1 MLVAP
6 ESLSA
11 HDLREALEEL
21 ADRLMVD
28 VHLCSTDEPQ
38 ASERAPAK
46 ASPTAAPPA
55 GGPLNSPGAHS
66 SRAASQPAGTVRSN
80 WGKSSSPR

>member
-1 MLVAP
+1 MGGGKLFEARAVLVAP

-28 VHLCSTDEPQ
+28 VHLSLD
-38 ASERAPAK
+38 
-46 ASPTAAPPA
+46 
-55 GGPLNSPGAHS
+55 
-66 SRAASQPAGTVRSN
+66 
-80 WGKSSSPR
+80 